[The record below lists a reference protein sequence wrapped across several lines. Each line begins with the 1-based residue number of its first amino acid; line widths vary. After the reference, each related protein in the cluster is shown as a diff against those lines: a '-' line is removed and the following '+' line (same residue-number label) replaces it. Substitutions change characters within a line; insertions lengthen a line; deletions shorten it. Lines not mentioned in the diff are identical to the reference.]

1 MSTQHNQLDDAQR
14 AAVEHVH
21 GPMLVVAG
29 AGTGKTT
36 VLEQRIAYLIRNHHA
51 APEEILAVT
60 YTENAAKNLHDRVA
74 NLLASENIS
83 ASGLCA
89 STFHAYCYGV
99 LRKHGE
105 AFQVLNREDL
115 WIYLRRNIAQL
126 PLERFIKAA
135 NPGKFLDDLLSFYDR
150 CRDELVKAADY
161 QSYVERLRTGELT
174 LPRVGRSH
182 DFEELLDDEVVAC
195 CHEIALVYAK
205 VEQMQAEKN
214 MGTYGD
220 MIVGALGLLQQ
231 DHTLLEHERKHAR
244 FILIDEFQDSN
255 VAQIELAA
263 LLAGAEQNVFA
274 VGDPDQAIYRFR
286 GATSGAFEEFARR
299 FPVVQRARLERN
311 HRSLSPILETSFAV
325 ISKNPE
331 IAGWK
336 RATLRSARE

>member
-1 MSTQHNQLDDAQR
+1 MPTQHNQLDDAQR

-105 AFQVLNREDL
+105 AFRVLNREDL

-126 PLERFIKAA
+126 PLERFIKTAS
-135 NPGKFLDDLLSFYDR
+135 PGKFLDDLLSFYDR
-150 CRDELVKAADY
+150 CRDELVRASDY
-161 QSYVERLRTGELT
+161 RNYVQRLRSGELP
-174 LPRVGRSH
+174 LPRILRTKDVQ
-182 DFEELLDDEVVAC
+182 ELSRDEVVALC
-195 CHEIALVYAK
+195 EEIAQVYATL
-205 VEQMQAEKN
+205 EQMLAAKN
-214 MGTYGD
+214 MGTFGD
-220 MIVGALGLLQQ
+220 MIADALEILRQ
-231 DHTLLEHERKHAR
+231 DFVLLEQEQKHTR
-244 FILIDEFQDSN
+244 FILIDECQDSN
-255 VAQIELAA
+255 VAQIELAGLSA
-263 LLAGAEQNVFA
+263 CAQQNVFA

-286 GATSGAFEEFARR
+286 GATSGAFHEFPRR
-299 FPVVQRARLERN
+299 FPKVQDGRLERN
-311 HRSLSPILETSFAV
+311 HPSLSPCFQIPFTPFA
-325 ISKNPE
+325 KNPP
-331 IAGWK
+331 ILALK
-336 RATLRSARE
+336 HATL